1 MRLDYSIGLVR
12 AELYFRGARTLKDR
26 RSHLNSLRD
35 RMANMGFSVAQ
46 TGPPDLVS
54 RTWLVAVTV
63 SGSRS
68 MVSRSMDRA
77 RELLDQP
84 EWELTSLSLDIM
96 GDGETLP
103 DWETS

>member
-26 RSHLNSLRD
+26 RSHLRSLRD
-35 RMANMGFSVAQ
+35 RLENMGFSVAQ
-46 TGPPDLVS
+46 TGPPDIVS
-54 RTWLVAVTV
+54 RTWLVAVTA

-68 MVSRSMDRA
+68 MVGRNLDRA

-84 EWELTSLSLDIM
+84 VWELVFLSLDIM

-103 DWETS
+103 EWETS